1 MNNAHRKIWNIGTG
15 AHLSG
20 TVPVHGNKNA
30 ALPALTASLLLP
42 LGETLSLEQVPRI
55 SDVSV
60 LMDILGHLGITTQ
73 WTGPQQL
80 SLTRTR
86 PVDESPS
93 VPAELTSLIRGSI
106 TLLGPLSGMYQNFRL
121 PKPGGD
127 KIGGRPI
134 GAHITALSDLGIDV
148 ADEAGH
154 LVCTRADTQL
164 RGGTIMLTEQS
175 VTATL
180 MFLLHSG
187 FLPPDEQLTII
198 DAACEPH
205 VVTLCT
211 ILEAMGAHIEGTY
224 SNLLRITW
232 PDGRRAP
239 DTPIRLDDDF
249 MEATTYA
256 IAAAITRSDLEI
268 PFHNAG
274 IYLFLIDRYLGW
286 MGVRTALER
295 DHWTIFGSNSTL
307 AIDPILK
314 TIKAE
319 PWPRF
324 PTDVMSMFVVLATQC
339 TGPLKFVEYMYDDR
353 FGFVQSLRD
362 IGARIEQMPP
372 HAIVVHGPTPLAGNE
387 LFLRPDIR
395 SGAAM
400 LLAALCSSGTTILH
414 DRGGVIDRG
423 YQQLPET
430 LASLGAPITASGLT
444 DVFT

>member
-1 MNNAHRKIWNIGTG
+1 MNNSRKIWNIGTG
-15 AHLSG
+15 ARLSG
-20 TVPVHGNKNA
+20 MVPVHGNKNA
-30 ALPALTASLLLP
+30 ALPAITAALLLP
-42 LGETLSLEQVPRI
+42 LGGALTLGQVPRI

-60 LMDILGHLGITTQ
+60 LLDILGHLGITSH
-73 WTGPQQL
+73 WTGQQQL
-80 SLTRTR
+80 TLTRER
-86 PVDESPS
+86 HVDSEPV
-93 VPAELTSLIRGSI
+93 VPAELTSRIRGSI

-148 ADEAGH
+148 TDEAGYFVCARTDSH
-154 LVCTRADTQL
+154 LH
-164 RGGTIMLTEQS
+164 GGTIMLTEQS

-180 MFLLHSG
+180 MLLLYSG
-187 FLPPDEQLTII
+187 FLPPHEQLTII

-211 ILEAMGAHIEGTY
+211 ILEAMGARIDGTY
-224 SNLLRITW
+224 SNLLRISW
-232 PDGRRAP
+232 PDGRHEPVAP
-239 DTPIRLDDDF
+239 LRLDDDF

-256 IAAAITRSDLEI
+256 IAAAITRSDLVI

-286 MGVRTALER
+286 MGVATALER
-295 DHWTIFGSNSTL
+295 DQWTIFGSRSKL
-307 AIDPILK
+307 AIDPTLK

-339 TGPLKFVEYMYDDR
+339 GGSLKFIEYMYDDR

-372 HAIVVHGPTPLAGNE
+372 HAIVVHGPTPLVGNE
-387 LFLRPDIR
+387 MFLRPDIR

-414 DRGGVIDRG
+414 DRGGVIERG

-430 LASLGAPITASGLT
+430 LASLGAPISASAV
-444 DVFT
+444 VFD

>member
-1 MNNAHRKIWNIGTG
+1 MSNNNRKIWNIGTG
-15 AHLSG
+15 ARLSG
-20 TVPVHGNKNA
+20 IVPIHGNKNA
-30 ALPALTASLLLP
+30 ALPAMTAALLLP
-42 LGETLSLEQVPRI
+42 LGGTLILEQVPRI

-60 LMDILGHLGITTQ
+60 LLDILGHLGISSH
-73 WTGPQQL
+73 WIKPQQL
-80 SLTRTR
+80 SLTRER
-86 PVDESPS
+86 PADREPI
-93 VPAELTSLIRGSI
+93 VPAELTSRIRGSI
-106 TLLGPLSGMYQNFRL
+106 TLLGPLSGMYQHFRL

-148 ADEAGH
+148 ADETGYF
-154 LVCTRADTQL
+154 VCLRTDAQL
-164 RGGTIMLTEQS
+164 HGGTIMLTEQS

-180 MFLLHSG
+180 MLLLYSG
-187 FLPPDEQLTII
+187 FLPPHEQLTII

-205 VVTLCT
+205 VVSLCT
-211 ILEAMGAHIEGTY
+211 ILEAMGARIEGIY
-224 SNLLRITW
+224 SNLLRISW
-232 PDGRRAP
+232 PDGRHAP
-239 DTPIRLDDDF
+239 ATPVRLDDDF

-256 IAAAITRSDLEI
+256 IAAAITRSDLVI

-286 MGVRTALER
+286 MGVSTALEHDR
-295 DHWTIFGSNSTL
+295 WSIFGSRSTL
-307 AIDPILK
+307 AIDPTLT

-324 PTDVMSMFVVLATQC
+324 PTDVLSMFIVLATQC
-339 TGPLKFVEYMYDDR
+339 TGTLKFVEYMYDDR

-372 HAIVVHGPTPLAGNE
+372 HAIVVHGPTHLAGNE

-400 LLAALCSSGTTILH
+400 LLAALGSSGTTVLH
-414 DRGGVIDRG
+414 DRGGVIERG

-430 LASLGAPITASGLT
+430 LASLGAPITASAVAF
-444 DVFT
+444 D